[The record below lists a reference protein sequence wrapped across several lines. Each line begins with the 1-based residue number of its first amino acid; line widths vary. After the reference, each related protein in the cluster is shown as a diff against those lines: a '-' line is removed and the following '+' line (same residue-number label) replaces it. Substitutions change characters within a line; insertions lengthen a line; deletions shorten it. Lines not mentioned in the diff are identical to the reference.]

1 VRWSIGASRAAT
13 GFGDADG
20 ETPGHSAEVAQIK
33 ALLSELSRA
42 RLAVSAD
49 LSAAAGALDD
59 DRPDVASDMVAGARR
74 ELAGL
79 LEPAARDRVVDEP
92 DLDVSRGRGG
102 PRHLLG
108 RALAGAAA
116 LAVAIAVLPQITGS
130 SSSHRSPAAAGAPSP
145 AMHLASSEFTVLS
158 KQLIAADASPAAIL
172 AAGRSWQ
179 SAVTRD
185 LPSTASAPASASDL
199 VTMLRAERTL
209 LQVSPTLHA
218 PQNRAV
224 ATTLATESD
233 SLLAQLRRLADPQVL
248 AILPAAIQALPIS
261 APAKPT
267 TPVAGATTAPTTVAP
282 PAGTTPAQPPTVPT
296 TGGTNPTAPQAPTVP
311 APTVGPGVP
320 VPPLPLPSTIGQL
333 TGGGT
338 QDGGLGQTVGDVL
351 SGLGLGG

>member
-1 VRWSIGASRAAT
+1 MTTARTSPPTWSPAPGANWPGCSIPPPATAWSTSPTCTFHVTAGVRGTCWA
-13 GFGDADG
+13 
-20 ETPGHSAEVAQIK
+20 
-33 ALLSELSRA
+33 
-42 RLAVSAD
+42 
-49 LSAAAGALDD
+49 
-59 DRPDVASDMVAGARR
+59 
-74 ELAGL
+74 
-79 LEPAARDRVVDEP
+79 
-92 DLDVSRGRGG
+92 
-102 PRHLLG
+102 

-145 AMHLASSEFTVLS
+145 AIHLASSEFTVLS

-185 LPSTASAPASASDL
+185 LPSAASAPASASDL

-224 ATTLATESD
+224 ATTLATQSD

-267 TPVAGATTAPTTVAP
+267 TPVAGATAGAGDRRASRRDHPGRTADSADDGCHEPRGS
-282 PAGTTPAQPPTVPT
+282 AGTDRSGAHGQPPGCRYPRCRSVDHR
-296 TGGTNPTAPQAPTVP
+296 P
-311 APTVGPGVP
+311 ADRRWNAGRRPGP
-320 VPPLPLPSTIGQL
+320 
-333 TGGGT
+333 
-338 QDGGLGQTVGDVL
+338 DGGRRPQRPRPRRITTDHGCAGR
-351 SGLGLGG
+351 